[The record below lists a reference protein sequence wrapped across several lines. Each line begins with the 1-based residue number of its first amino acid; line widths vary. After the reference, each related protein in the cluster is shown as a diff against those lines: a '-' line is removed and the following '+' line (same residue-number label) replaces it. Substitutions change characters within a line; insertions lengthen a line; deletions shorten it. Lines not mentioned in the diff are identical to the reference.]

1 MAHPLY
7 YTDCYATEF
16 DATIIENPTPTSI
29 TLDTIGFYPTGGGQP
44 FDTGTI
50 QSADGRIWAVQNV
63 TKSQGL
69 IMHEL
74 DGPAPSPGTAVH
86 CVIDWKR
93 RFGHMRYHTSC
104 HILCAVIHQKTKAM
118 ITGNQ
123 IGLDHTRIDFN
134 LEPYDRS
141 MIETAIQEANEII
154 KKGLPI
160 TLSVLTPEEALK
172 IPNLVK
178 LEDDRSEKWGQGP
191 QMNPH
196 GVRVVS
202 IHGLDTQACGGTHV
216 KSTEEIGRILLERID
231 NKGKSNRRVYFTI
244 EPAP

>member
-7 YTDCYATEF
+7 YTDCYVIEF
-16 DATIIENPTPTSI
+16 DASILENPTPTSI

-50 QSADGRIWAVQNV
+50 QSPDGRTWAVQSV
-63 TKSQGL
+63 TKSQDL

-93 RFGHMRYHTSC
+93 RIGHMRYHTAC
-104 HILCAVIHQKTKAM
+104 HLLCAVIHEKTGAK

-134 LEPYDRS
+134 LEAYDRT
-141 MIETAIQEANEII
+141 ILEAAVLEANEII
-154 KKGLPI
+154 KKGLLI
-160 TLSVLTPEEALK
+160 TLLVLTPKEASK

-178 LEDDRSEKWGQGP
+178 LEDDRSGTLQA
-191 QMNPH
+191 
-196 GVRVVS
+196 VRVVK
-202 IHGLDTQACGGTHV
+202 IEGIDTQACGGTHV
-216 KSTEEIGRILLERID
+216 KSTEEIGGIILERID